1 MDVDEFFCK
10 MEEGAR
16 KELQGDLK
24 EALGVYG
31 EAESLYGG
39 DFLAEELYSPW
50 VTAKREEIHRKYLDI
65 LSKMAHL
72 YEKQGRFKK
81 AIVYNK
87 KLIQAD
93 PSLEAAYRS
102 LMILY
107 ANRGLRAE
115 ALRTYEACCKALH
128 RYPKAIAGVYFSLA
142 TPFLEIIDAPNFVV
156 DWAYGNSKGKT
167 TVLRVAGSCW
177 GNPDERSPAAFVNQV
192 TKQCYRIEIYLAKR
206 FRLKPGLFTS
216 SLAFI

>member
-1 MDVDEFFCK
+1 
-10 MEEGAR
+10 
-16 KELQGDLK
+16 
-24 EALGVYG
+24 
-31 EAESLYGG
+31 
-39 DFLAEELYSPW
+39 

-107 ANRGLRAE
+107 ANRGMRTE

-128 RYPKAIAGVYFSLA
+128 RYL
-142 TPFLEIIDAPNFVV
+142 DA
-156 DWAYGNSKGKT
+156 K
-167 TVLRVAGSCW
+167 
-177 GNPDERSPAAFVNQV
+177 PDELTTA
-192 TKQCYRIEIYLAKR
+192 
-206 FRLKPGLFTS
+206 LFKKMHEAS
-216 SLAFI
+216 NRGNLSDSQPD

>member
-1 MDVDEFFCK
+1 LPSGCGRIFLQNGRRRAK
-10 MEEGAR
+10 A
-16 KELQGDLK
+16 LQGDLK

-72 YEKQGRFKK
+72 YEKQGKFKK

-93 PSLEAAYRS
+93 PSLRQP
-102 LMILY
+102 
-107 ANRGLRAE
+107 
-115 ALRTYEACCKALH
+115 T
-128 RYPKAIAGVYFSLA
+128 GVS
-142 TPFLEIIDAPNFVV
+142 
-156 DWAYGNSKGKT
+156 
-167 TVLRVAGSCW
+167 
-177 GNPDERSPAAFVNQV
+177 
-192 TKQCYRIEIYLAKR
+192 
-206 FRLKPGLFTS
+206 
-216 SLAFI
+216 